1 MCGITGIIDLKNP
14 AIDRPVLQ
22 RMNDAICSRG
32 PDDEGFFFA
41 DHVGLG
47 QRRLSI
53 IDLATGHQPMTTADG
68 RYTITFNGEIYNYRE
83 LREPLIRSGASLRTT
98 SDTEVVLEL
107 FAREGRACLDKLNG
121 MFAFAVWDSVDKK
134 LFAARDR
141 MGKKP
146 FYYSVIGNSFVFGSE
161 LKALLR
167 HPDIKKEVDPF
178 AVRLFFTYECVPAP
192 YAMIKG
198 VNKLKQG
205 HCLEFSALGL
215 SLHRYWNLCFDHKTT
230 DSFGVVQ
237 KNLLD
242 KIDRAVQ
249 YRLIADVPVG
259 VFLSGG
265 IDSSTVVAMIA
276 RHREGKKI
284 PTFSISFQE
293 KSYDESSYSSLIAKK
308 FGTDH
313 HEETLSAKRLLEILP
328 DVMAYMDE
336 PLADGSILPTYLLSR
351 FTRQHVKV
359 AIGGDGADELFAG
372 YPTFFANNL
381 ADLCQKIPSGVW
393 SLAQKIARFVPVSDK
408 NMSLDFKLN
417 LFLSALQYN
426 GPERNQ
432 VWLSGVRPE
441 EQGQL
446 FTTGFISQTLGQNPL
461 SLIREE
467 LSSLRSANATD
478 ALLYYYQKFYM
489 CDDVLVKV
497 DRASMAN
504 SLEVRAPFL
513 DREVVEYAN
522 SLPFSFKHKGRTTK
536 RVLKKA
542 LEEILPNK
550 ILYRPKKGFGIPIS
564 GWLKNEI
571 RPQLESSLNKSRIE
585 KDGLFNWG
593 FVEGLMKQHL
603 ENKRNNR
610 KQLFSLFVFHQWMD
624 NFLGSR
630 SLLRS

>member
-1 MCGITGIIDLKNP
+1 
-14 AIDRPVLQ
+14 
-22 RMNDAICSRG
+22 MNDAIRSRG

-41 DHVGLG
+41 DSVGLG

-53 IDLATGHQPMTTADG
+53 IDLATGHQPMTTASG
-68 RYTITFNGEIYNYRE
+68 RYTITFNGEVYNYRE
-83 LREPLIRSGASLRTT
+83 LRVELARLGVVFKTT

-121 MFAFAVWDSVDKK
+121 MFAFAIWDAAHKK

-146 FYYSVIGNSFVFGSE
+146 FYYSVVGGSFVFGSE
-161 LKALLR
+161 IKALFK
-167 HPDIKKEVDPF
+167 HPDIKKEIDPF

-192 YAMIKG
+192 HAIIKG
-198 VNKLKQG
+198 VHKLKQG
-205 HCLEFSALGL
+205 HCLEFSAQGL
-215 SLHRYWNLCFDHKTT
+215 SVRRYWNLRFDQKTT
-230 DSFGVVQ
+230 DSFEEAP
-237 KNLLD
+237 KKLIE

-284 PTFSISFQE
+284 PTFSINFE
-293 KSYDESSYSSLIAKK
+293 ERSYNESSYSSLIAKK
-308 FGTDH
+308 FDTDH
-313 HEETLSAKRLLEILP
+313 HEETLSAKRMLEILP
-328 DVMAYMDE
+328 AVMDYMDE
-336 PLADGSILPTYLLSR
+336 PLADGSILPTYLLSQ

-372 YPTFFANNL
+372 YPTFFANSL
-381 ADLCQKIPSGVW
+381 ADLCQKIPASIW
-393 SLAQKIARFVPVSDK
+393 SLAQKIARLVPVSDK

-417 LFLSALQYN
+417 LFLSALKYK

-432 VWLSGVRPE
+432 VWLSGARPE
-441 EQGQL
+441 EQDRL
-446 FTTGFISQTLGQNPL
+446 FMPGFVEQTANQDPLG
-461 SLIREE
+461 LIAEE
-467 LSSLRSANATD
+467 LSTFHTTDRSD
-478 ALLYYYQKFYM
+478 ELLYYYQKFYM

-522 SLPFSFKHKGRTTK
+522 SLPFNFKHRGRTTK

-542 LEEILPNK
+542 LEGILPKK

-564 GWLKNEI
+564 GWLKNEM
-571 RPQLESSLNKSRIE
+571 RLKLESTLNRTRIE
-585 KDGLFNWG
+585 KDGLFRWNY
-593 FVEGLMKQHL
+593 VDELVKQHV
-603 ENKRNNR
+603 ENKRNHR

-624 NFLGSR
+624 RFLDSR
-630 SLLRS
+630 SCQG